1 MAPLSP
7 SPAPNLNDKWL
18 RLLGIPL
25 VSVVMH
31 IVFDGMPRQY
41 DSALASHFLFGVFI
55 TVLLWEGNRFIFV
68 RARRWFPNYEHTVRR
83 LVVQTLSSIVFTF
96 VATLFLNE
104 LHRVLLAVPLAN
116 DGELFTGF
124 LLKLVPTF
132 MVTLVYE
139 SVYFFGEWKKN
150 LQRSE
155 ALARASMQSELETLR
170 SQLDPHFL
178 FNSLNTLAALIEEEN
193 EPAQNYLE
201 QLADVYRYVLVSRDK
216 STVTLREE
224 MAFVDAYL
232 YLNKTRFR
240 GDLQVERHIAP
251 AAYAAQVA
259 PLSVQMLVEN
269 AIKHNVISPERP
281 LRVSLTTETDA
292 PYMRVE
298 NNVQPKTGLEQ
309 STKVGL
315 SNIIS
320 RYRLL
325 SAQPVEVLRDNN
337 LFTVR
342 VPLLD

>member
-1 MAPLSP
+1 MAPLP
-7 SPAPNLNDKWL
+7 TSPAPTLNDKWL
-18 RLLGIPL
+18 RLVGIPL
-25 VSVVMH
+25 VSAIMH
-31 IVFDGMPRQY
+31 TVFDGIPYPLTREWIVGY
-41 DSALASHFLFGVFI
+41 GVALSF
-55 TVLLWEGNRFIFV
+55 TVLIWEGNRALFMLS
-68 RARRWFPNYEHTVRR
+68 RRWFPYYDQTMRR
-83 LVVQTLSSIVFTF
+83 LLTQSLMSVVLTLAITITLKVAWAMVGIVLCTNDEIFQKSF
-96 VATLFLNE
+96 
-104 LHRVLLAVPLAN
+104 AN
-116 DGELFTGF
+116 
-124 LLKLVPTF
+124 LVPTLF
-132 MVTLVYE
+132 VTTIYE
-139 SVYFFGEWKKN
+139 CVYFFGEWKKN

-155 ALARASMQSELETLR
+155 ALARAGMQSELETLR

-178 FNSLNTLAALIEEEN
+178 FNSLNTLAALIEDEN

-240 GDLQVERHIAP
+240 EDLQVERRIAP

-259 PLSVQMLVEN
+259 PLSLQMLVEN
-269 AIKHNVISPERP
+269 AIKHNIISPEKP
-281 LRVSLTTETDA
+281 LRLSLSTEADSA
-292 PYMRVE
+292 YMRVE

-325 SAQPVEVLRDNN
+325 STQPVEVLRDNN

-342 VPLLD
+342 VPLLG